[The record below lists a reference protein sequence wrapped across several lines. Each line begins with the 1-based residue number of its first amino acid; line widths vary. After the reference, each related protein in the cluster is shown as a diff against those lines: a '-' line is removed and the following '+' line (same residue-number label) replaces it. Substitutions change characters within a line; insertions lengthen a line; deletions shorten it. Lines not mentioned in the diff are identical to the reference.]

1 MIVVGMIS
9 GTSMDG
15 LDVAVADLSGA
26 QTGDLVLRPLQA
38 RTWRWPESLRERLL
52 ALLPPSSTTV
62 AEVAQLDELVGRS
75 CAAAATAVVADVGG
89 ADLVVSHGQTVFHW
103 VTDGRAEGTLQLGQ
117 PAPIVQATGLPVVS
131 DLRARDIAAGGQG
144 APLAGTLDTL
154 LLRGFGGPGT
164 RAALNLGGIANVTV
178 VPADGEPVAFDTGPA
193 NCLIDA
199 AVTRITR
206 GEASYD
212 AGGAIAAAG
221 TVREDLLD
229 LLLAKPYYDLPAPK
243 STGRELFTTA
253 YVEPYVAKVAP
264 VADADLVATLV
275 ELTARTVG
283 RALAPYDVD
292 RLVVSGGGV
301 HNPVLMAAL
310 ERALGRVEVK
320 TSDAVGLPA
329 DDKEAYLM
337 ALIGYL
343 TWHQVPGVLPGMTGA
358 DQPRVLGRISLGD
371 NPVHLPEPG
380 VSPRTLTIGPP
391 PVE

>member
-52 ALLPPSSTTV
+52 ALLPPATTTV

-103 VTDGRAEGTLQLGQ
+103 VADGRAEGTLQLGQ

-154 LLRGFGGPGT
+154 LLRGLPGSGT

-178 VPADGEPVAFDTGPA
+178 VPPDDEPVAFDTGPA
-193 NCLIDA
+193 NCLLDS
-199 AVTRITR
+199 AVTRISR
-206 GEASYD
+206 GESSYD

-229 LLLAKPYYDLPAPK
+229 LLLAEPYYDLPAPK
-243 STGRELFTTA
+243 STGRELFTSTH
-253 YVEPYVAKVAP
+253 VDPYVAKLAP

-358 DQPRVLGRISLGD
+358 DEPRVLGRISLGD